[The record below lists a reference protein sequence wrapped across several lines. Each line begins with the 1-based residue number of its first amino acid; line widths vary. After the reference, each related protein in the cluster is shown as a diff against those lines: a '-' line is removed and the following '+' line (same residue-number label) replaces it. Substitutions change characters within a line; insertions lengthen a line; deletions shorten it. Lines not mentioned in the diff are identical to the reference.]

1 METPYS
7 LRAQALVNKLGLTA
21 AFTATAIGVAA
32 CASTPPPT
40 ELMAV
45 STASVARAVTAGAGE
60 AAPMEMRLARDKL
73 ERAKVAMEAK
83 DFEVARKLALEAQVD
98 AQLAEAKAQAA
109 RAGKAAGVIQEDSR
123 VLREELDRKSK

>member
-1 METPYS
+1 METQYS
-7 LRAQALVNKLGLTA
+7 LRARALVNKLGLTA
-21 AFTATAIGVAA
+21 AFTVTAISVVA

-45 STASVARAVTAGAGE
+45 STASVARAVTAGGGE
-60 AAPMEMRLARDKL
+60 AAPLEMRLARDKL

-83 DFEVARKLALEAQVD
+83 DYELARKLALEAQVD
-98 AQLAEAKAQAA
+98 AQLAGAKSQAA
-109 RAGKAAGVIQEDSR
+109 RAGKAAAVIQEDSR